1 MLTRFFGTAKPLAIA
16 MVIIYMTVGFFFSNK
31 QWIIEPFSWWSTTQ
45 LLGMWLLFILA
56 MFTLNFIAQ
65 KNDLT
70 KRSAYGVLLFGA
82 FSLALPVALR
92 DGYTLIAGVFL
103 LIATRR
109 IISFKSELH
118 MERKVFDASFWILL
132 AALLFY
138 FSWLYIIAIYLALL
152 FYNISNVRYL
162 FIPLIAFISFGIL
175 YYCFLLYQAG
185 SPELVV
191 FNFESIS
198 FDFSAYGTIEVLIA
212 IAFFIGSLVWT
223 IWAYLAEQNKA
234 PAKSKGRFSVVLGML
249 LVGLLLIILTAGKT
263 GAEWYFLVPAMTIIV
278 TNYLE
283 HTESLLFKE
292 SLLWLII
299 VLPVIIHSV
308 N

>member
-92 DGYTLIAGVFL
+92 DGYILIAGVFL

-118 MERKVFDASFWILL
+118 MERKVFDATFWILL

-152 FYNISNVRYL
+152 FYSISNVRYL

-191 FNFESIS
+191 FNFERIS
-198 FDFSAYGTIEVLIA
+198 FNFSAYGTIEVLIA

-234 PAKSKGRFSVVLGML
+234 PIKAKGRFSVVLGML

>member
-92 DGYTLIAGVFL
+92 DGYILIAGVFL

-118 MERKVFDASFWILL
+118 MERKVFDATFWILL

-152 FYNISNVRYL
+152 FYSISNVRYL

-191 FNFESIS
+191 FNFERIS
-198 FDFSAYGTIEVLIA
+198 FNFSAYGTIEVLIA

-234 PAKSKGRFSVVLGML
+234 SIKAKGRFSVVLGML